1 MPSSRAVGI
10 DLGTTYS
17 SVAIMRP
24 EGRPSTIINREGE
37 TLTPSVVLFADDDQV
52 LVGSTARRA
61 AATMPA
67 DCAQFVKRQMGDPH
81 WRFVDSRG
89 REYRAEEV
97 SALLLRRLA
106 EDAELSLGEPVR
118 DVVITVPAYFDDARR
133 RATLDAGEI
142 AGLRVLRLI
151 NEPTAAAIA
160 YGLDAARPAGF
171 TPGRATGNIF
181 VYDLGGGTFDVTVMR
196 VRAGDFDVIATDGDR
211 NLGGFDFD
219 NALMRFVADR
229 VIDEGGPDLHD
240 VLLLEADLR
249 DKCELAKRQLTTVDQ
264 ASIFITAA
272 EQNFRIQVTRA
283 QFEQMARPLLDRTEI
298 TACGVLDDAGLTWAD
313 IDHVLL
319 VGGSTRMRMV
329 REMIQR
335 ISGKQ
340 PVTGVNPDEA
350 VALGA
355 AVVAEA
361 TAAQAAEATGTAT
374 SLARIAVRD
383 VTSQS
388 LGIIAVDKEV
398 RQNTIVIPRNTRIP
412 AKYDRIYY
420 TVEFD
425 QRAVE
430 VEVTEGEDEDLAYV
444 TVLGARPIPLTP
456 GLPRNSPLKVTM
468 SYDIDGVIHVEL
480 FDVTN
485 RTPLG
490 EFELDRPYNL
500 DKTEVDMMR
509 TELATREVQ

>member
-1 MPSSRAVGI
+1 MPGVGKAVGI

-17 SVAIMRP
+17 SVAVVRP
-24 EGRPSTIINREGE
+24 EGRPSTIVNREGE
-37 TLTPSVVLFADDDQV
+37 TLTPSVVLFAEDDQV

-61 AATMPA
+61 AVTMPA

-106 EDAELSLGEPVR
+106 EDAALGLGEPVR

-160 YGLDAARPAGF
+160 YGLGSPTSGHL
-171 TPGRATGNIF
+171 F

-196 VRAGDFDVIATDGDR
+196 ARAGELEVIATDGDR

-219 NALMRFVADR
+219 NALMRHVADR
-229 VIDEGGPDLHD
+229 VLAEDGPDLHD
-240 VLLLEADLR
+240 VLVLEADLR
-249 DKCELAKRQLTTVDQ
+249 DKCELAKRQLTSVDQ
-264 ASIFITAA
+264 ASIFITAG
-272 EQNFRIQVTRA
+272 ERNFRIQVTRA
-283 QFEQMARPLLDRTEI
+283 EFEELTRPLLDRTEV
-298 TACGVLDDAGLTWAD
+298 TATGVLDDARLGWDD
-313 IDHVLL
+313 IDQVLL

-355 AVVAEA
+355 AVVAESA
-361 TAAQAAEATGTAT
+361 AAEAAESTGTAT
-374 SLARIAVRD
+374 SLARVAVRD

-388 LGIIAVDKEV
+388 LGVIAVDREV

-412 AKYDRIYY
+412 AKHERIYY
-420 TVEFD
+420 TVEYD

-430 VEVTEGEDEDLAYV
+430 VEVTEGDDEDLAYV
-444 TVLGARPIPLTP
+444 TVLGSRPITLTP
-456 GLPRNSPLKVTM
+456 GLPQSSPLKIVM
-468 SYDIDGVIHVEL
+468 SYDIDAVIHVEL
-480 FDVTN
+480 FDLAN
-485 RTPLG
+485 RTSLG
-490 EFELDRPYNL
+490 EFELARPYNL
-500 DKTEVDMMR
+500 DPERVDEMR
-509 TELATREVQ
+509 TALGSREVQ

>member
-1 MPSSRAVGI
+1 
-10 DLGTTYS
+10 
-17 SVAIMRP
+17 
-24 EGRPSTIINREGE
+24 
-37 TLTPSVVLFADDDQV
+37 
-52 LVGSTARRA
+52 
-61 AATMPA
+61 
-67 DCAQFVKRQMGDPH
+67 
-81 WRFVDSRG
+81 
-89 REYRAEEV
+89 
-97 SALLLRRLA
+97 
-106 EDAELSLGEPVR
+106 
-118 DVVITVPAYFDDARR
+118 
-133 RATLDAGEI
+133 
-142 AGLRVLRLI
+142 
-151 NEPTAAAIA
+151 
-160 YGLDAARPAGF
+160 
-171 TPGRATGNIF
+171 
-181 VYDLGGGTFDVTVMR
+181 
-196 VRAGDFDVIATDGDR
+196 
-211 NLGGFDFD
+211 
-219 NALMRFVADR
+219 
-229 VIDEGGPDLHD
+229 
-240 VLLLEADLR
+240 
-249 DKCELAKRQLTTVDQ
+249 VDQ

-283 QFEQMARPLLDRTEI
+283 QFEEMSRPLLDRTEV
-298 TACGVLDDAGLTWAD
+298 TAGGVLDDAGLSWSD

-355 AVVAEA
+355 AVVAE
-361 TAAQAAEATGTAT
+361 TAAAEAAAATGAAT
-374 SLARIAVRD
+374 SLARVAVRD

-398 RQNTIVIPRNTRIP
+398 RQNTVVIPRNTRIP
-412 AKYDRIYY
+412 AKHERIYY
-420 TVEFD
+420 TVEYD

-444 TVLGARPIPLTP
+444 TVLGGRPIPLTP

-500 DKTEVDMMR
+500 DRSEVEEMR

>member
-1 MPSSRAVGI
+1 MSGKAVGI

-17 SVAIMRP
+17 AVAVVRA
-24 EGRPSTIINREGE
+24 EGKPGLVINREGE
-37 TLTPSVVLFADDDQV
+37 TLTPSVVLFSDDQV

-106 EDAELSLGEPVR
+106 EDAEMALGESVR

-160 YGLDAARPAGF
+160 YGLDTMAEGTF
-171 TPGRATGNIF
+171 F
-181 VYDLGGGTFDVTVMR
+181 VFDLGGGTFDVTVMR
-196 VRAGDFDVIATDGDR
+196 ARRGELEVIATDGDR

-219 NALMRFVADR
+219 NALMAYVADQVR
-229 VIDEGGPDLHD
+229 DQGGPDLHD
-240 VLLLEADLR
+240 VLVLEADLR
-249 DKCELAKRQLTTVDQ
+249 EKCELAKRQLTTVDQ
-264 ASIFITAA
+264 ASVFISAGGT
-272 EQNFRIQVTRA
+272 NYRVQVTREL
-283 QFEQMARPLLDRTEI
+283 FDELCRPLLDRTEV
-298 TACGVLDDAGLTWAD
+298 TAAGVLDDADLTWDD

-329 REMIQR
+329 REMIER
-335 ISGKQ
+335 ISGKA
-340 PVTGVNPDEA
+340 PATGVNPDEA

-361 TAAQAAEATGTAT
+361 ASAAPRPAGEEPSPATAVSRMQ
-374 SLARIAVRD
+374 IRD
-383 VTSQS
+383 VTSQG
-388 LGIIAVDKEV
+388 LGVVALEHGIRV
-398 RQNTIVIPRNTRIP
+398 NTVVVPRNTRIP
-412 AKYDRIYY
+412 AKHERIYY
-420 TVEFD
+420 TVENN
-425 QRAVE
+425 QRAIE
-430 VEVTEGEDEDLAYV
+430 AEITEGEDEDLAYV
-444 TVLGARPIPLTP
+444 TVLGTRPITLTP
-456 GLPRNSPLKVTM
+456 GLPVNSPLKIVI
-468 SYDIDGVIHVEL
+468 SYDIDSVIHVEVV
-480 FDVTN
+480 DVTN
-485 RTPLG
+485 NKSLG

-500 DKTEVDMMR
+500 DRDEVHEMR
-509 TELATREVQ
+509 TQLAAQEVQ

>member
-1 MPSSRAVGI
+1 MASSKAVGI

-17 SVAIMRP
+17 SAAVMRP

-37 TLTPSVVLFADDDQV
+37 TLTPSVVLFAEDDQV
-52 LVGSTARRA
+52 LVGSTARRS

-89 REYRAEEV
+89 REYRAEEI
-97 SALLLRRLA
+97 SALVLRRLV
-106 EDAELSLGEPVR
+106 EDAELALGEPVR

-142 AGLRVLRLI
+142 AGLRVFRLI

-160 YGLDAARPAGF
+160 YGLDQLAV
-171 TPGRATGNIF
+171 GNVF

-196 VRAGDFDVIATDGDR
+196 VRAGEFEVIATDGDR

-219 NALMRFVADR
+219 NALMRHVADR
-229 VIDEGGPDLHD
+229 VIEEGGPDLHD

-264 ASIFITAA
+264 ASIFITAG
-272 EQNFRIQVTRA
+272 EKNFRIQVTRA
-283 QFEQMARPLLDRTEI
+283 QFDEMTRPLLDRTEV
-298 TACGVLDDAGLTWAD
+298 TASGVLDDAGMGWSD

-340 PVTGVNPDEA
+340 PVAGVNPDES

-355 AVVAEA
+355 AAVAEA
-361 TAAQAAEATGTAT
+361 AAIEAAAATGTAT
-374 SLARIAVRD
+374 GLARIAVRD

-388 LGIIAVDKEV
+388 LGIIAVDKEI
-398 RQNTIVIPRNTRIP
+398 RQNTVVIPRNTRIP
-412 AKYDRIYY
+412 AKHERIYY
-420 TVEFD
+420 TVEYD

-430 VEVTEGEDEDLAYV
+430 LEVTEGEDEDLAYV
-444 TVLGARPIPLTP
+444 TVLGAKPIPLTP
-456 GLPRNSPLKVTM
+456 GLPRNSPLKVVM

-485 RTPLG
+485 RSSLG

-500 DKTEVDMMR
+500 DQSEVDKMR

>member
-1 MPSSRAVGI
+1 MAGTRAVGI

-37 TLTPSVVLFADDDQV
+37 TLTPSVVLFGDDDQV

-97 SALLLRRLA
+97 SALLLRRLV
-106 EDAELSLGEPVR
+106 EDAELGLGEPVR

-160 YGLDAARPAGF
+160 YGLDTATPAGGSA
-171 TPGRATGNIF
+171 GRATGNLF

-196 VRAGDFDVIATDGDR
+196 ARAGELEVIATDGDR

-219 NALMRFVADR
+219 NALMRHVADR
-229 VIDEGGPDLHD
+229 VLDEGGPDLHD

-264 ASIFITAA
+264 ASVFITAA
-272 EQNFRIQVTRA
+272 DKNFRIQVTRS
-283 QFEQMARPLLDRTEI
+283 QFEEMARSLLDRTEV
-298 TACGVLDDAGLTWAD
+298 TATGVLEDAGLTWRD
-313 IDHVLL
+313 IDHVVL
-319 VGGSTRMRMV
+319 VGGSTRMPMV
-329 REMIQR
+329 RQMIAR

-340 PVTGVNPDEA
+340 PVAGVNPDEA

-355 AVVAEA
+355 AVVAES
-361 TAAQAAEATGTAT
+361 TSAEAAASTGTAT
-374 SLARIAVRD
+374 TISRVAVRD

-388 LGIIAVDKEV
+388 LGVIAVDKAV
-398 RQNTIVIPRNTRIP
+398 RQNTVVIPRNTRIP
-412 AKYDRIYY
+412 TKHERIYY

-430 VEVTEGEDEDLAYV
+430 LEVTEGEDEDIAYV

-456 GLPRNSPLKVTM
+456 GLPQNSPLRVVM

-485 RTPLG
+485 RTSLG

-500 DKTEVDMMR
+500 DRSEVDKMR

>member
-1 MPSSRAVGI
+1 MAGTRAVGI

-37 TLTPSVVLFADDDQV
+37 TLTPSVVLFGDDDQV

-97 SALLLRRLA
+97 SALLLRRLV
-106 EDAELSLGEPVR
+106 EDAELALGEPVR

-160 YGLDAARPAGF
+160 YGLDSM
-171 TPGRATGNIF
+171 ATGNLF

-196 VRAGDFDVIATDGDR
+196 ARAGELEVIATDGDR

-219 NALMRFVADR
+219 NALMRHVADR
-229 VIDEGGPDLHD
+229 VLDEDGPDLHD

-264 ASIFITAA
+264 ASVFITAA
-272 EQNFRIQVTRA
+272 DKNFRIQVIRSR
-283 QFEQMARPLLDRTEI
+283 FEEMARSLLDRTEV
-298 TACGVLDDAGLTWAD
+298 TATGVLDDAGLSWRD
-313 IDHVLL
+313 IDHVVL
-319 VGGSTRMRMV
+319 VGGSTRMPMV
-329 REMIQR
+329 RQMIAR

-355 AVVAEA
+355 AVVAESA
-361 TAAQAAEATGTAT
+361 AAEAAASTGTAT
-374 SLARIAVRD
+374 TLSRVAVRD

-388 LGIIAVDKEV
+388 LGVIAIDKAV
-398 RQNTIVIPRNTRIP
+398 RQNTVVIPRNTRIP
-412 AKYDRIYY
+412 SKHERIYY
-420 TVEFD
+420 TVEYD

-430 VEVTEGEDEDLAYV
+430 LEVTEGEDEDIAYV

-456 GLPRNSPLKVTM
+456 GLPQNSPLKVVM

-485 RTPLG
+485 RTSLG

-500 DKTEVDMMR
+500 DRSEVDKMR

>member
-1 MPSSRAVGI
+1 MPSSKAVGI

-37 TLTPSVVLFADDDQV
+37 TLTPSVVLFADGDQV

-81 WRFVDSRG
+81 WRFVDSRA

-97 SALLLRRLA
+97 SALLLRRLV

-160 YGLDAARPAGF
+160 YGLDSL
-171 TPGRATGNIF
+171 ATGNVF

-196 VRAGDFDVIATDGDR
+196 VRAGEFDVIATDGDR

-219 NALMRFVADR
+219 NALMRHVADR
-229 VIDEGGPDLHD
+229 VLDEGGPDLRD

-264 ASIFITAA
+264 ASIFITAG
-272 EQNFRIQVTRA
+272 EQNFRIQVTRS
-283 QFEQMARPLLDRTEI
+283 QFEEMSRPLLDRTEV
-298 TACGVLDDAGLTWAD
+298 TAAGVLDDAGLSWSD

-335 ISGKQ
+335 ISGTQ
-340 PVTGVNPDEA
+340 PVAGVNPDEA

-355 AVVAEA
+355 AVVSEA
-361 TAAQAAEATGTAT
+361 AAAEAAASTGTAT
-374 SLARIAVRD
+374 TLARVAVRD

-388 LGIIAVDKEV
+388 LGIIAVDKEI

-412 AKYDRIYY
+412 TKHDRIYY
-420 TVEFD
+420 TVEYD

-444 TVLGARPIPLTP
+444 AVLGARPIPLTP

-485 RTPLG
+485 RAPLG

-500 DKTEVDMMR
+500 DRTEVDKMR

>member
-1 MPSSRAVGI
+1 MAVSKAVGI

-37 TLTPSVVLFADDDQV
+37 TLTPSVVLFAEDDQV

-67 DCAQFVKRQMGDPH
+67 DCAQFVKRHMGDPH
-81 WRFVDSRG
+81 WRFIDSRG

-97 SALLLRRLA
+97 SALVLRRLA
-106 EDAELSLGEPVR
+106 EDAELALGEPIR

-133 RATLDAGEI
+133 KATLDAGEI

-160 YGLDAARPAGF
+160 YGLDTLAS
-171 TPGRATGNIF
+171 GNVF

-196 VRAGDFDVIATDGDR
+196 VRGGEFEVIATDGDR

-219 NALMRFVADR
+219 NALMRYVADQ
-229 VIDEGGPDLHD
+229 VIEQGGPDLHD
-240 VLLLEADLR
+240 VLVLEADLR

-272 EQNFRIQVTRA
+272 DQNFRIQVTRA
-283 QFEQMARPLLDRTEI
+283 QFEEMTRPLLDRTEV
-298 TACGVLDDAGLTWAD
+298 TATGVLDDAGLTWSD

-340 PVTGVNPDEA
+340 PVTGINPDES

-361 TAAQAAEATGTAT
+361 TAAEAAESTGAATAL
-374 SLARIAVRD
+374 SRIAVRD

-412 AKYDRIYY
+412 AKHERTYY
-420 TVEFD
+420 TVEYD

-430 VEVTEGEDEDLAYV
+430 VEVTEGDDEDLAYV
-444 TVLGARPIPLTP
+444 TVLGSRPIPLTP
-456 GLPRNSPLKVTM
+456 GLPRNAPLKVTM

-500 DKTEVDMMR
+500 DRAEVEKAR

>member
-1 MPSSRAVGI
+1 MSGKAVGI

-17 SVAIMRP
+17 AVAMVRA
-24 EGRPSTIINREGE
+24 EGKPGLVINREGE
-37 TLTPSVVLFADDDQV
+37 TLTPSVVLFSDDQV

-106 EDAELSLGEPVR
+106 EDAEMALGESVR

-142 AGLRVLRLI
+142 AGLRVLRLV

-160 YGLDAARPAGF
+160 YGLDTLAEGTF
-171 TPGRATGNIF
+171 F
-181 VYDLGGGTFDVTVMR
+181 VFDLGGGTFDVTVMR
-196 VRAGDFDVIATDGDR
+196 ASRGELEVIATDGDR

-219 NALMRFVADR
+219 NALMAYVADQVR
-229 VIDEGGPDLHD
+229 DQGGPDLHD
-240 VLLLEADLR
+240 VLVLEADLR
-249 DKCELAKRQLTTVDQ
+249 EKCELAKRQLTTVDQ
-264 ASIFITAA
+264 ASVFISAGGT
-272 EQNFRIQVTRA
+272 NYRVQVTRE
-283 QFEQMARPLLDRTEI
+283 QFDELCRPLLERTEV
-298 TACGVLDDAGLTWAD
+298 TAAGVLDDADLTWDD

-329 REMIQR
+329 REMIER
-335 ISGKQ
+335 ISGKA

-361 TAAQAAEATGTAT
+361 ASAAARPAGEESSTAT
-374 SLARIAVRD
+374 AVSRMQIKD
-383 VTSQS
+383 VTSQG
-388 LGIIAVDKEV
+388 LGVVALEHGIRV
-398 RQNTIVIPRNTRIP
+398 NTVVVPRNTRIP
-412 AKYDRIYY
+412 AKHERIYY
-420 TVEFD
+420 TVENN
-425 QRAVE
+425 QRAIE
-430 VEVTEGEDEDLAYV
+430 AEITEGEDEDLAYV
-444 TVLGARPIPLTP
+444 TVLGTRPIALTP
-456 GLPRNSPLKVTM
+456 GLPVNSPLKIVI
-468 SYDIDGVIHVEL
+468 SYDIDSVIHVEVV
-480 FDVTN
+480 DATN
-485 RTPLG
+485 DKSLG

-500 DKTEVDMMR
+500 DRDEVHEMR
-509 TELATREVQ
+509 TQLASQEVQ